1 MTAASEGNHPPSLSI
16 MPVILLILAC
26 ALWGLSFPLIKAL
39 QMEQAI
45 RVPDAGSVFL
55 STWIQCARFGLG
67 ALLLLPFVLR
77 GGKPTRLEW
86 RQGIR
91 LAALGGVGMILQA
104 DGLAYTDA
112 STSAFLTQG
121 YCIILSIIAC
131 IRLKRAPE
139 SQTLIA
145 TLLVIIGGA
154 VLSGFTLENP
164 RIGRG
169 EMQTLIAAVFF
180 AFQILTLENP
190 TYRGNRSVRVTWV
203 MCAANSVIFLPLVAI
218 TAPAPSAILAA
229 GASWSALALVFILAS
244 FCSLGAY
251 LLMNHW
257 QPRVSAV
264 EAGLIYTTEPVFT
277 AFYALFMPAWVS
289 RIAGMDYA
297 NETLT
302 TSLLVGGALILAA
315 NVLMQLVRPPHQPS
329 IAPMP

>member
-1 MTAASEGNHPPSLSI
+1 
-16 MPVILLILAC
+16 MPVFYLILAC
-26 ALWGLSFPLIKAL
+26 ALWGLSFPVIKAL
-39 QMEQAI
+39 QMEQI
-45 RVPDAGSVFL
+45 GRVPDADSVFL
-55 STWIQCARFGLG
+55 STWIQFVRFGMG

-77 GGKPTRLEW
+77 GGLPTRLEW

-91 LAALGGVGMILQA
+91 IAVLGGIGMVLQA

-121 YCIILSIIAC
+121 YCIVLPIIAC

-139 SQTLIA
+139 TRTIAA
-145 TLLVIIGGA
+145 TLMVLIGGA

-169 EMQTLIAAVFF
+169 ELQTLIAAVFF
-180 AFQILTLENP
+180 AFQILTLEDP
-190 TYRGNRSVRVTWV
+190 TYRGNRSARVTWV
-203 MCAANSVIFLPLVAI
+203 MCAAIAVIFLPLAAI
-218 TAPAPSAILAA
+218 TAPTPTALLDA
-229 GASWSALALVFILAS
+229 GASWSALALVFILAA

-264 EAGLIYTTEPVFT
+264 EAGMIYTTEPVFT
-277 AFYALFMPAWVS
+277 AFYALFLPVWIS

-297 NETLT
+297 NESLT
-302 TSLLVGGALILAA
+302 GSLLVGGALIVAA
-315 NVLMQLVRPPHQPS
+315 NMLMQLVRPPHKPS